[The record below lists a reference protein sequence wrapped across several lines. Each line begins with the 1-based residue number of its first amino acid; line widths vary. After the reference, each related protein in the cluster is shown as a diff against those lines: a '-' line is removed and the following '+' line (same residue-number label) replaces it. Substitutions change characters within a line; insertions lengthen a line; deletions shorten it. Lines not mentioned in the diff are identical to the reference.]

1 MTRHELKEQVQH
13 DAFTDSFSRLIQYS
27 SSHREQLIR
36 WGLMAI
42 ALIAVIVAAVWY
54 SSHARAIRRADL
66 ASAFEILTAPVGPAN
81 QFGKSFPTEDAKRQ
95 ASLKALAAVIAKDG
109 GTSEGLMAQYY
120 RGTLKAQ
127 QDAKGAESDLRT
139 VADSNSSSSPLAKIA
154 LAQLYSGENRI
165 SDARQLLQG
174 LVNKPTDLVSK
185 PQAQILL
192 AQLDQTSNPKEAKKI
207 LQSLQTPNQDPAVS
221 RAAGQVSSALA
232 R

>member
-13 DAFTDSFSRLIQYS
+13 DAFTDSFSRLFQYS

-36 WGLMAI
+36 WGVI
-42 ALIAVIVAAVWY
+42 AVAVIAVIVGAVWY
-54 SSHARAIRRADL
+54 SSHARAIRQADL
-66 ASAFEILTAPVGPAN
+66 ASAFAILTAPVGPPN
-81 QFGKSFPTEDAKRQ
+81 QFGKTFPTEDAKRQ
-95 ASLKALAAVIAKDG
+95 ASLKALSDVVTKDG
-109 GTSEGLMAQYY
+109 GTTEGFMAQYY

-127 QDAKGAESDLRT
+127 QDAKGAETDLRT

-154 LAQLYSGENRI
+154 LAQLYAGENRI

-192 AQLDQTSNPKEAKKI
+192 AQLDGISNPKEAKQI